1 MRTKLF
7 IVVFGLILGSSI
19 AQQAV
24 VRGVITNSN
33 LVPIQN
39 VTVISGSNGTTSNT
53 NGFYSIQVQSNK
65 DIQVIFQHIGY
76 QNSYIKL
83 QLESGE
89 IYELNP
95 VINESEEQI
104 AEVIVQANKERVIK
118 GMTALTPETIR
129 NISGANAG
137 VENLL
142 ISLPGVNSNN
152 ELSTQ
157 YAVRGGN
164 YDENLVYVNE
174 IEVYRPQLI
183 RSGQQG
189 LKFSKPRHDTAS
201 AVFSRWF

>member
-1 MRTKLF
+1 MRTKF
-7 IVVFGLILGSSI
+7 IVIFCGLVFGSSV
-19 AQQAV
+19 AQQAI
-24 VRGVITNSN
+24 VRGIITNN
-33 LVPIQN
+33 NQVPIQN
-39 VTVISGSNGTTSNT
+39 VTIFSARVGTISNV
-53 NGFYSIQVQSNK
+53 NGFYSLQVQSNK

-76 QNSYIKL
+76 QNSIVKL
-83 QLESGE
+83 QLKPGE

-95 VINESEEQI
+95 VIKESEEQI
-104 AEVIVQANKERVIK
+104 AEVIVQANNQRVVK

-129 NISGANAG
+129 SISGANAG

-183 RSGQQG
+183 KIGSTRRFE
-189 LKFSKPRHDTAS
+189 LFKP
-201 AVFSRWF
+201 